1 MIGGM
6 ILPYFLRWIS
16 KFSVPAQ
23 KGGVSFGPETLSLF
37 ERIFQSALFM
47 EKRFPCLS
55 IASGKNRESL
65 KKRIF
70 TRAERHIL
78 FMNILERLDKKKT
91 KACVLYRHR
100 LK

>member
-37 ERIFQSALFM
+37 GRIFSKRPFYGKALPFAYRLRVGKTGKVS
-47 EKRFPCLS
+47 KRGYS
-55 IASGKNRESL
+55 Q
-65 KKRIF
+65 
-70 TRAERHIL
+70 
-78 FMNILERLDKKKT
+78 
-91 KACVLYRHR
+91 R
-100 LK
+100 LKDIFYL

>member
-37 ERIFQSALFM
+37 ERIFSKRAFYGKALPLLIDCEW
-47 EKRFPCLS
+47 EKP
-55 IASGKNRESL
+55 GKSQKEDIH
-65 KKRIF
+65 KG
-70 TRAERHIL
+70 
-78 FMNILERLDKKKT
+78 
-91 KACVLYRHR
+91 
-100 LK
+100 

>member
-37 ERIFQSALFM
+37 ERIFSKRSFYGKALPLLIDCEW
-47 EKRFPCLS
+47 EKP
-55 IASGKNRESL
+55 GKSQKEDIH
-65 KKRIF
+65 KG
-70 TRAERHIL
+70 
-78 FMNILERLDKKKT
+78 
-91 KACVLYRHR
+91 
-100 LK
+100 

>member
-37 ERIFQSALFM
+37 ERIFSKGSFYGKALPLLIECEW
-47 EKRFPCLS
+47 EKP
-55 IASGKNRESL
+55 GKSQKEDIH
-65 KKRIF
+65 KG
-70 TRAERHIL
+70 
-78 FMNILERLDKKKT
+78 
-91 KACVLYRHR
+91 
-100 LK
+100 